1 MKIENLNVSYA
12 ENKVFENFNLDINSG
27 EITCILGPSGAGK
40 TTLLNAISG
49 LISSDIEKVKTSYVF
64 QEPSL
69 INAISVY
76 KNLALVCDS
85 EKEILSLLDK
95 VSLLDKKD
103 EKPCNLSGGERQRVN
118 LARAVLYNGDIWLF
132 DEPFSSLDIKLK
144 LSLYSLFLSLWEKD
158 KKPCVFVTHDIE
170 EALLIAGRIIVL
182 DGGKITL
189 DLKIDKPYPRSYGG
203 LDSERKI
210 LLSALTNAFQ
220 N

>member
-12 ENKVFENFNLDINSG
+12 DNKVFENFNLDINSG
-27 EITCILGPSGAGK
+27 EITCVLGPSGAGK

-49 LISSDIEKVKTSYVF
+49 LISSDIKKVKTSYVF

-76 KNLALVCDS
+76 KNLALVCDC
-85 EKEILSLLDK
+85 EKEILSLLEK
-95 VSLLDKKD
+95 VSLLDKKN
-103 EKPCNLSGGERQRVN
+103 EKPCNLSGGEKQRVN
-118 LARAVLYNGDIWLF
+118 LARAVLFNGDIWLF

-144 LSLYSLFLSLWEKD
+144 LSLYRLFLSLWERD
-158 KKPCVFVTHDIE
+158 KKPCIFVTHDIE

-182 DGGKITL
+182 DDGKITL
-189 DLKIDKPYPRSYGG
+189 DMKVDKPYPREYGA

-210 LLSALTNAFQ
+210 LLSAIMS
-220 N
+220 